1 MVGHLNSDKPSLLIA
16 CGFCVAGGR
25 DVFIAV
31 IDEQHVVSRF
41 GEGVCSKAA
50 PHARANDRDVPQP
63 VLMLRI

>member
-1 MVGHLNSDKPSLLIA
+1 MVGHLLSDSRALDRPRV
-16 CGFCVAGGR
+16 GVAGGR

-63 VLMLRI
+63 LLMLRI